1 MSEITSY
8 IVQETSFNHSVRKF
22 LKKWHYSDYVNIQA
36 KHTFCL
42 FKDGKFG
49 LPEMIGVCIYTR
61 PAGPSAAQSYYPNN
75 PDKVLELRRLCLID
89 DTPKNA
95 ESFFVSKTIKWLK
108 KNTDWEF
115 IISYADE
122 EQGHTGVIYKA
133 CNFNYL
139 GKTKA
144 GKTLE
149 VDGKR
154 FHIRTLSMLDR
165 PYGVE
170 INKRWK
176 EKDDG
181 VSIIETLPKHIYTYN
196 LVHHKYIKFE
206 KKNYEKT

>member
-1 MSEITSY
+1 MSEVKNY
-8 IVQETSFNHSVRKF
+8 VVEETSFNHSVRKF
-22 LKKWHYSDYVNIQA
+22 LKRWHYSDYVNIQA

-42 FKDGKFG
+42 FKNGKFG

-61 PAGPSAAQSYYPNN
+61 PAGPSAAQSYHPEN

-95 ESFFVSKTIKWLK
+95 ESYFVSRTIKWLK

-115 IISYADE
+115 VLSYADE
-122 EQGHTGVIYKA
+122 EQGHRGTIY
-133 CNFNYL
+133 
-139 GKTKA
+139 
-144 GKTLE
+144 E
-149 VDGKR
+149 VDGER
-154 FHIRTLSMLDR
+154 FHIRTLSMMDR

-176 EKDDG
+176 EKDEG
-181 VSIIETLPKHIYTYN
+181 IKIIETLPKHIYTYN
-196 LVHHKYIKFE
+196 LVKHKYIKFE

>member
-1 MSEITSY
+1 MSEVKSY
-8 IVQETSFNHSVRKF
+8 IVEETSFNPTVRKF

-42 FKDGKFG
+42 FREGKFG
-49 LPEMIGVCIYTR
+49 IPEMIGVCIYTR
-61 PAGPSAAQSYYPNN
+61 PAGPSAGQSYYPQN

-95 ESFFVSKTIKWLK
+95 ESYFVGHTLRWLK

-115 IISYADE
+115 VLSYADE

-133 CNFNYL
+133 TNFKYL
-139 GKTKA
+139 GKTSP

-149 VDGKR
+149 VDGKK

-170 INKRWK
+170 INKRYK
-176 EKDDG
+176 NGDENVK
-181 VSIIETLPKHIYTYN
+181 IIETLPKNIYTYQ
-196 LVHHKYIKFE
+196 L
-206 KKNYEKT
+206 KN